1 MIKRLNLTFVFLFF
15 ILGFFSCNKKNDSAT
30 PTKTTNSGI
39 FGKVLLYDEY
49 GDLQSDYSGLTIN
62 GYCLDTTII
71 IDTLP
76 KKYYD
81 STFTII
87 SDLAGNF
94 SILKCHQGVY
104 TFSFAKDQFGTNKF
118 VGFEHSNSSGD
129 TLKNVFLSKSTLAT
143 VHIDSIRVSSDNKL
157 LFINRTVSLTGS
169 SSKTY
174 AVVTRYFFSNSP
186 NVTDK
191 LYSYEWVSGATQGV
205 GGFVSS
211 VQVQKSTDKFS
222 TSGINL
228 NKQIYV
234 RAYIDN
240 IKYCQYKDSVK
251 ATKMVFPNVVS
262 PSNIVTF
269 KVDSVK

>member
-1 MIKRLNLTFVFLFF
+1 MKKHLHITFVSLFF
-15 ILGFFSCNKKNDSAT
+15 ILGFISCNKNNNSIT
-30 PTKTTNSGI
+30 PTKKTNSGI

-49 GDLQSDYSGLTIN
+49 GELQSDYSGITIT
-62 GYCLDTTII
+62 GYCLDSTYL
-71 IDTLP
+71 IDTIH
-76 KKYYD
+76 KKYFD
-81 STFTII
+81 STFTVV
-87 SDLAGNF
+87 SDPSGNF
-94 SILKCHQGVY
+94 SVLKCHQGVY
-104 TFSFAKDQFGTNKF
+104 VFTFAKDQFGTHKF
-118 VGFEHSNSSGD
+118 VGFEHSSSSGD

-143 VHIDSIRVSSDNKL
+143 VHIDSVRVSSDNKL

-240 IKYCQYKDSVK
+240 IKYYQYKDSVK

-262 PSNIVTF
+262 PSNIVSV
-269 KVDSVK
+269 KVDSI